1 MPIGV
6 RVCDLCGGGN
16 YEIICARDRRG
27 KPLNTAA
34 CTQCGLV
41 GHETVPTE
49 QELADYYAR
58 HYRQEYH
65 GEATPSARRVWRAW
79 IKGQRVVKELAPFL
93 KPGAAVFEVGA
104 GIGCNVKSFE
114 LAGFEA
120 SGLEPGTSFQQ
131 FSAEQLRARIHHC
144 SLFDF
149 RPLTPDPSPPQGR
162 GETSLP
168 PDPSPPCGFSA
179 PSRSRLGPGERMPH
193 FDLVLLIHVIEH
205 FRSPRQAL
213 EVILRM
219 LRPGGKL
226 YLECPS
232 LAVAHTDRAEMFH
245 FAHIHTFTPS
255 TLLQLLRQCG
265 FELEVGFSDGLGCNH
280 KFLLRR
286 VAPAG
291 NNVVGTLR
299 VPFSVDGTRSVPTT
313 LSPAAGSDSG
323 IDPDGYAQ
331 TLALLRQY
339 HVPWRRLS
347 LDYFRRRMRRI
358 RLYVQE
364 FLVGKLALARILRQC
379 QEERPGP
386 LRQSA

>member
-1 MPIGV
+1 MATGV
-6 RVCDLCGGGN
+6 RACDLCGGGG
-16 YEIICARDRRG
+16 YEIICTRDRRG
-27 KPLNTAA
+27 KPLHTAA
-34 CTQCGLV
+34 CTECGLV

-79 IKGQRVVKELAPFL
+79 IKGQRVVKDLAPFL
-93 KPGAAVFEVGA
+93 TPGASVFEVGA

-144 SLFDF
+144 SLSDF
-149 RPLTPDPSPPQGR
+149 QFVGLEPGGR
-162 GETSLP
+162 G
-168 PDPSPPCGFSA
+168 G
-179 PSRSRLGPGERMPH
+179 RMPH

-205 FRSPRQAL
+205 FRSPRLAL
-213 EVILRM
+213 EVIQRL
-219 LRPGGKL
+219 LRPGGRL

-232 LAVAHTDRAEMFH
+232 LAVTHTDHAEMFH

-265 FELEVGFSDGLGCNH
+265 FEPEFCFSNGLGCNH

-286 VAPAG
+286 VSTAG
-291 NNVVGTLR
+291 
-299 VPFSVDGTRSVPTT
+299 DRSLKAAATNPVATNPV
-313 LSPAAGSDSG
+313 AAGFSLRPPADGRGSDTV

-331 TLALLRQY
+331 TLELLRQY
-339 HVPWRRLS
+339 QVPWRRFS

-364 FLVGKLALARILRQC
+364 FLFGKVALARILRQC
-379 QEERPGP
+379 QMERPVH